1 MTDVSEEDASLFMF
15 YPSSLIRHWSILI
28 SQSTIF
34 ETIIIIMIILSSL
47 KLVMDT
53 YIDSTSPLAG
63 YSSQADIIFNF
74 IFMF

>member
-1 MTDVSEEDASLFMF
+1 
-15 YPSSLIRHWSILI
+15 
-28 SQSTIF
+28 
-34 ETIIIIMIILSSL
+34 
-47 KLVMDT
+47 MDT